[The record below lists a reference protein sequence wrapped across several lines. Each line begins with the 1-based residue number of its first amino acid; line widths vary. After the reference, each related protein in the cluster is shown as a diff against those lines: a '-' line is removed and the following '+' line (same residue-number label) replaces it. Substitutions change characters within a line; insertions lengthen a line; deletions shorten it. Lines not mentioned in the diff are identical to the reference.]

1 MRVLTFFLII
11 MYIPPVYRTTYRI
24 VQEKDSKVKE
34 SMRMM
39 GLQDFAYWSSWYSY
53 YTMIN
58 TAISL
63 ISWAILY
70 FLVFSKT
77 AWWLILAMLW
87 LFGQSLFG
95 IILITQAIFSKPR
108 AAAITSSLIYFG
120 FSMFQYFVANEDTK
134 FMNRIWACLSPPV
147 ALT

>member
-1 MRVLTFFLII
+1 
-11 MYIPPVYRTTYRI
+11 
-24 VQEKDSKVKE
+24 
-34 SMRMM
+34 
-39 GLQDFAYWSSWYSY
+39 
-53 YTMIN
+53 MIN

-95 IILITQAIFSKPR
+95 IILITQAVFSKPR